1 MDWPAM
7 QAEVAQ
13 QGVAVYSKYIKFSI
27 ESRTVSEGQKTMQFL
42 LSPPALKAVS
52 LSPISKPSAKT

>member
-13 QGVAVYSKYIKFSI
+13 QGVAVYSKYSKFSI

-42 LSPPALKAVS
+42 LRPPT
-52 LSPISKPSAKT
+52 P